1 MATTTIQIG
10 PADHGRAMTLSEFL
24 EAEEVPGYRYELAR
38 GVLEVTQVPNEEPH
52 GYVTCNLYEAIT
64 RYRGENPGIIRRWGA
79 ASDFQ
84 FVIPEM
90 ISGRNPDA
98 AIVLRGT
105 PKDTRGQRRA
115 SLAVEV
121 VSVGGETR
129 DYETKR
135 EEYLVYGLLEYWIVD
150 PQARKVTVLI
160 REGDTWVEQ
169 VFLGDQP
176 VGSLVLPGFATTV
189 SELLAGPEPDE
200 S

>member
-10 PADHGRAMTLSEFL
+10 PADIGRAMTLDEFL
-24 EAEEVPGYRYELAR
+24 EAEEAPGYRYELAR
-38 GVLEVTQVPNEEPH
+38 GVLEVTKVPNERPH
-52 GYVTCNLYEAIT
+52 GYVVCNLYEAIS
-64 RYRGENPGIIRRWGA
+64 RYRAQQPGIIRRWGA

-84 FVIPEM
+84 FLIPEM

-98 AIVLRGT
+98 AVVLKKT
-105 PKDTRGQRRA
+105 PPDAQGQRRA

-135 EEYLVYGLLEYWIVD
+135 EEYLVYGLLEYWIID

-160 REGDTWVEQ
+160 REGDTWVETAFQ
-169 VFLGDQP
+169 GDQP
-176 VGSLVLPGFATTV
+176 IASVVLPGFATIV
-189 SELLAGPEPDE
+189 AELLTVPD
-200 S
+200 